1 MGQATDFKTLQA
13 QYKKLLNDA
22 YQMSKVN
29 QQESVRLYAQADQ
42 MRKALFAF

>member
-22 YQMSKVN
+22 YQMSKTN
-29 QQESVRLYAQADQ
+29 QSESVKMYAQADQ
-42 MRKALFAF
+42 MRKALFSF